1 MELKVSKE
9 IKDFICKYMVEEHGY
24 EYDEITDDDLF
35 TRLCDTC
42 IYEEDFGRYNWT
54 ASLTRKVSKIWGR
67 LFEWYETTNEYES
80 DFDYKQGIV
89 EVEPYEKIVIDYR
102 IKEVG

>member
-9 IKDFICKYMVEEHGY
+9 IKDFIYNYLVEEHGY
-24 EYDEITDDDLF
+24 KYDEITDDDLF
-35 TRLCDTC
+35 TILCDDC
-42 IYEEDFGRYNWT
+42 IYDEDFGRYSWT
-54 ASLTRKVSKIWGR
+54 KALTRKVSEIRGR
-67 LFEWYETTNEYES
+67 YFEWYLTTDEYES

-102 IKEVG
+102 KKEVG

>member
-9 IKDFICKYMVEEHGY
+9 IKDFICKYLVEEHGY
-24 EYDEITDDDLF
+24 EYDEITFDDLF
-35 TRLCDTC
+35 IILCEKS
-42 IYEEDFGRYNWT
+42 IYEEDFGSYNWT
-54 ASLTRKVSKIWGR
+54 STLTRKVSKIWGR
-67 LFEWYETTNEYES
+67 LFEWYQTSNEYES

-102 IKEVG
+102 KKEVG